1 MCSSDLCDPLLKKLT
16 PWLPR
21 SGEFLMMNDRST
33 LRQNLGD
40 DERPFPGRREFV
52 PPSGVLSQPKHQVA
66 HLEVSGPNPS
76 GMVASQ
82 GLLVPRR
89 V

>member
-1 MCSSDLCDPLLKKLT
+1 
-16 PWLPR
+16 
-21 SGEFLMMNDRST
+21 
-33 LRQNLGD
+33 
-40 DERPFPGRREFV
+40 V
-52 PPSGVLSQPKHQVA
+52 PPSGFLSQPKHQVA

-76 GMVASQ
+76 GVVASQ